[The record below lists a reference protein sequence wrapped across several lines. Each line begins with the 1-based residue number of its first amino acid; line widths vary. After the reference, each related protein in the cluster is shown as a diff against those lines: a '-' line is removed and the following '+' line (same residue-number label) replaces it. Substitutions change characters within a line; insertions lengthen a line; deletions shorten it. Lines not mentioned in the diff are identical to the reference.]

1 MCVVYSNIQH
11 ICIMYS
17 AMFWLAVLWNISYHF
32 LSFHHESSLKPHAVI
47 SYVLLFRQWKL
58 EHLCY
63 KSGEL
68 VTENHFMDQ
77 VRCKRYFY
85 SHLYFILCIETFSL
99 KSVSFF
105 GLLCFFSFYVHL
117 LLTIC
122 VNPAVCGGHVFV
134 QLDHRKATSLPHHHP
149 FGLFL
154 GGSQAPVWNVLSP
167 VSTRNSFF
175 FY

>member
-1 MCVVYSNIQH
+1 MCVVYTNIQH

-32 LSFHHESSLKPHAVI
+32 LSLHHESSLKPHAVI

-105 GLLCFFSFYVHL
+105 CLLCFFFLCTPPVDNMCQSC
-117 LLTIC
+117 C
-122 VNPAVCGGHVFV
+122 VWGACVRPIRSQKSYIPASSSPLWTVSGREPSSSLECSIS
-134 QLDHRKATSLPHHHP
+134 RKYT
-149 FGLFL
+149 
-154 GGSQAPVWNVLSP
+154 
-167 VSTRNSFF
+167 
-175 FY
+175 

>member
-1 MCVVYSNIQH
+1 
-11 ICIMYS
+11 
-17 AMFWLAVLWNISYHF
+17 
-32 LSFHHESSLKPHAVI
+32 
-47 SYVLLFRQWKL
+47 
-58 EHLCY
+58 
-63 KSGEL
+63 
-68 VTENHFMDQ
+68 MDQ

-105 GLLCFFSFYVHL
+105 LSPVLFFSFYVHL

-175 FY
+175 FTRVYFMMCQHNHNMPKQHIIRLTNIKMMFWDNKTWEAELMSWNCVYGNIIFRLFSRW